1 MIKKL
6 HLNIFLQIVALI
18 LIFKIFIYDDNIGNK
33 FELLSSFNVIYIFL
47 FLTIVKLLITYLFL
61 KILNIITNNKN
72 SYLNIIDI
80 HLKGGLINQLLPGLG
95 FIFRYYQFKI
105 NSNISLVQYTSTQTI
120 WSIYSLLSYLLLAF
134 IFGFIMF
141 IGFSFLSTFIIIVSL
156 ISLVIFIVLFKNQ
169 IFLMLKHFFLRFK
182 KITFLYS
189 EILKIKNIVKVNILP
204 MFFIYF
210 IFIILGLIECSVFFL
225 SMKIFGLEISIISA
239 FYIWISSTI
248 ITALALINF
257 IGLFEIIVAISSSFI
272 IPDFNY
278 MIIFGINLR
287 IVNLIS
293 TIFIISI
300 TSIMRFTKNRFY

>member
-1 MIKKL
+1 MI
-6 HLNIFLQIVALI
+6 
-18 LIFKIFIYDDNIGNK
+18 
-33 FELLSSFNVIYIFL
+33 
-47 FLTIVKLLITYLFL
+47 
-61 KILNIITNNKN
+61 
-72 SYLNIIDI
+72 
-80 HLKGGLINQLLPGLG
+80 
-95 FIFRYYQFKI
+95 
-105 NSNISLVQYTSTQTI
+105 
-120 WSIYSLLSYLLLAF
+120 
-134 IFGFIMF
+134 
-141 IGFSFLSTFIIIVSL
+141 
-156 ISLVIFIVLFKNQ
+156 KNQ

-182 KITFLYS
+182 KITFLFS
-189 EILKIKNIVKVNILP
+189 EILKIKNILKVNIFP
-204 MFFIYF
+204 MFFIYL
-210 IFIILGLIECSVFFL
+210 IFIILGLIECSVFYL

-300 TSIMRFTKNRFY
+300 TSIMRFAKNRFY